1 MGTFNARNSDLRE
14 FSGSRLLMTQTHAVR
29 TKKPSTKA
37 PNSLLSQNLFF
48 SPMPWSSIFVH
59 QSAKLGYLF
68 KLQTSVGGL
77 RFVRFLTYQL
87 HKGKYKICIN
97 DDLST
102 IAIYM
107 CSCDVTIYRSGSWTN
122 GQTIWDQHWCAIG
135 NALEKTLRTW
145 GTFWEPDERASWER
159 LWEYM
164 YWTNML
170 SVNGAHLISVHMK
183 LDLVLQ

>member
-1 MGTFNARNSDLRE
+1 MGTFNERNSELRE
-14 FSGSRLLMTQTHAVR
+14 FSGSRLLMTQTHDVR

-48 SPMPWSSIFVH
+48 SPMPWSSIFLD

-77 RFVRFLTYQL
+77 GFIRFLIYQL
-87 HKGKYKICIN
+87 HEGKYKI
-97 DDLST
+97 LKRGHLWT
-102 IAIYM
+102 TVTFT
-107 CSCDVTIYRSGSWTN
+107 SCDVTTYISGSWTN
-122 GQTIWDQHWCAIG
+122 GQTIWDKHWCAIG
-135 NALEKTLRTW
+135 NALEKT
-145 GTFWEPDERASWER
+145 WELEEHFENLMRASWER

-170 SVNGAHLISVHMK
+170 SVNGG
-183 LDLVLQ
+183 DYLVCTWNWTLL